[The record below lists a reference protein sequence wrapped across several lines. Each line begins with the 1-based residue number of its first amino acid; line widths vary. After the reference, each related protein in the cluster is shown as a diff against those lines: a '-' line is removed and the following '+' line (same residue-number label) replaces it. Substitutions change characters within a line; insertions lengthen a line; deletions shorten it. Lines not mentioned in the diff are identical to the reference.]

1 MNDIEKAII
10 FYDGNGDMPYCDLVY
25 KSLKKRLPMKPIKI
39 SYKIKELFNFCCPKC
54 KKSIVYKANGD
65 WMMAG
70 KPPKYC
76 GECGQ
81 ALDWSG
87 DGE

>member
-25 KSLKKRLPMKPIKI
+25 ESLKKRLPMKPRPEHRYYGFDRCPVCQVVLMNK
-39 SYKIKELFNFCCPKC
+39 STFCG
-54 KKSIVYKANGD
+54 N
-65 WMMAG
+65 
-70 KPPKYC
+70 
-76 GECGQ
+76 CGQ